1 MLRMVVDTNVL
12 VSAMLAP
19 AGEPRSVLRL
29 CLNGEVVPLVG
40 NALFSEYE
48 TVFARSSLFANCLI
62 DRCER
67 KQLVDAFL
75 ACCEWIA
82 ISFLWRPNLADEAD
96 NHPVE
101 LAVAGNADWIVTANI
116 CHLRSGE
123 MQFPGLRIGPAG
135 QFMKEWRKTW
145 PS

>member
-101 LAVAGNADWIVTANI
+101 LAVAGNADAGEAREMAANATASSPAM
-116 CHLRSGE
+116 RVRVRASATASERRG
-123 MQFPGLRIGPAG
+123 IG
-135 QFMKEWRKTW
+135 
-145 PS
+145 